1 MNTKTYS
8 YMGLLLLVTLFWGL
22 TFPLIKNTLEFVSP
36 LIFLA
41 LRFGL
46 STIFLVPFLIKRR
59 GIFGRKNVIQGLIAG
74 TLLFFGYYFQT
85 VGLEYTTASKSGII
99 TGIYVVLIPIISY
112 YYLKKQ
118 ASRYDILASIL
129 AFAGLILMSSGALSN
144 SGIEL
149 GDILTLFGAIA
160 YAFQIAYLS
169 KYSEGIDTVVFTFY
183 QLLVVAVL
191 SVAFIP
197 SYPSLQMSLNSYA
210 IFTIIFT
217 ALFAGTFAMFVTTKA
232 LIFIEPT
239 AAGIIFVGEPIFA
252 AIAAVMIN
260 HEILGPY
267 TLVGGTIMV
276 LAMFI
281 TTVDKYVSSRRKSR
295 PSGI

>member
-1 MNTKTYS
+1 MNAKTYS
-8 YMGLLLLVTLFWGL
+8 YMGLLLLVTFFWGL
-22 TFPLIKNTLEFVSP
+22 TFPLIKNTLDFVSP

-46 STIFLVPFLIKRR
+46 STVFLVPFLIKKK
-59 GIFGRKNVIQGLIAG
+59 GIFGRRNMIQGFIAG
-74 TLLFFGYYFQT
+74 ILLFFGYYFQT
-85 VGLEYTTASKSGII
+85 IGLEYTTASKSGII
-99 TGIYVVLIPIISY
+99 TGIYVVFIPIISY
-112 YYLKKQ
+112 YYLKKP
-118 ASRYDILASIL
+118 ASRYDIIASVM
-129 AFAGLILMSSGALSN
+129 AFSGLILMSSGALSN

-183 QLLVVAVL
+183 QLLVVAVFSMVFL
-191 SVAFIP
+191 P
-197 SYPSLQMSLNSYA
+197 TYPSLHMDLNYYA
-210 IFTIIFT
+210 IFTIVFT
-217 ALFAGTFAMFVTTKA
+217 AIFAGTFAMFITTKA

-252 AIAAVMIN
+252 AISAVIIN
-260 HEILGPY
+260 HEVLGPY
-267 TLVGGTIMV
+267 TLIGGSIMV

-281 TTVDKYVSSRRKSR
+281 TTVDKYVSSRRK
-295 PSGI
+295 PGFSGI